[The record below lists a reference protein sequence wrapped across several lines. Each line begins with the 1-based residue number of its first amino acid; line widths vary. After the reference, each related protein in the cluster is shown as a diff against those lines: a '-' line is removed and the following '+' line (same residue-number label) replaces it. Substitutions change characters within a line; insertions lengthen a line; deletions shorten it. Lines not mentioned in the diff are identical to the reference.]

1 MAYEHK
7 PVTLTIIHYL
17 VGGVEFDAM
26 NVDVDEDGVRDDEVA
41 EGGYEKLLLSEIEK
55 HYQY

>member
-1 MAYEHK
+1 MS
-7 PVTLTIIHYL
+7 TNL

-26 NVDVDEDGVRDDEVA
+26 NADVDEDGVRDDEVA